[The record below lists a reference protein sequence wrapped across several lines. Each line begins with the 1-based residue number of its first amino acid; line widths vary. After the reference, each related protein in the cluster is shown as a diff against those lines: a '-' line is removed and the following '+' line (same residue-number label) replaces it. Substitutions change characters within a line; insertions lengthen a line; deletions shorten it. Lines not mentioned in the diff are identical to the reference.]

1 MCAVEIARARAY
13 ATSSNQKN
21 AHKVNKASEIMDVLE
36 EDLMVL
42 ATSSWHYSP
51 ALQSIALHALIWLQ
65 GSDGGSLTPPVL
77 TSILSQ
83 SEAWTQE
90 LLSELLQTL
99 FQRLVVEPEMA
110 IYVLGELLEQF
121 LLPISHTLWLH

>member
-1 MCAVEIARARAY
+1 MRQSLLCAVEIARARAY
-13 ATSSNQKN
+13 ATSSTQKN
-21 AHKVNKASEIMDVLE
+21 AHKVNKASEIMDALE

-42 ATSSWHYSP
+42 ATSSWHYSA

-77 TSILSQ
+77 SSILSQ
-83 SEAWTQE
+83 GEAWSQD

-110 IYVLGELLEQF
+110 TYILGKL
-121 LLPISHTLWLH
+121 